1 MRRNGRL
8 RDNRGF
14 TILQTLIVVIVIGIL
29 VSVALPNALRAR
41 QTADDAKT
49 EKELKNIYTAIVMF
63 ECLNSRKPQSLG
75 ELVPDYINIPNIEA
89 KYELNL
95 N

>member
-1 MRRNGRL
+1 ML

-14 TILQTLIVVIVIGIL
+14 TILQMLIVIVIIGIL

-49 EKELKNIYTAIVMF
+49 ERELKNIYTAIVMF
-63 ECLNSRKPQSLG
+63 ECLHSRKPRFLG
-75 ELVPDYINIPNIEA
+75 ELVPAYINIPNIED